1 MSFEPHWKDAFI
13 RLFEMCKAHDGETV
27 TIPDRK
33 SVAAGECDACRR
45 RAGRDEGSGG
55 DPECAKQAAGLMPVI
70 RSTGASNALS
80 GESEALAQLQKTDLV
95 IDLTVEGLMHA
106 PETPAILKAGARIMT
121 ISNEHPE
128 ILARLRP
135 DPAMKDVVRAAVA
148 ACREATTMQVT
159 SPSGTDLTVAMG
171 GTVTVGVWGW
181 TDRPGTVARRTGPA
195 GLSSAS
201 RARRAATAASCSRR
215 VTST

>member
-13 RLFEMCKAHDGETV
+13 QLFELCRAHDGEAV
-27 TIPDRK
+27 TILTESQSRQ
-33 SVAAGECDACRR
+33 VNVTLAA
-45 RAGRDEGSGG
+45 
-55 DPECAKQAAGLMPVI
+55 AALAEMKIPATILNVPSKPPVPGLPVI

-80 GESEALAQLQKTDLV
+80 GEGDALAQLQKSDLV

-135 DPAMKDVVRAAVA
+135 DPAMKDVVRAAVT
-148 ACREATTMQVT
+148 ACREAKKMPVSYTH
-159 SPSGTDLTVAMG
+159 LTLPTIPLV
-171 GTVTVGVWGW
+171 
-181 TDRPGTVARRTGPA
+181 
-195 GLSSAS
+195 
-201 RARRAATAASCSRR
+201 
-215 VTST
+215 

>member
-1 MSFEPHWKDAFI
+1 MQLEPHWKDAFAG
-13 RLFEMCKAHDGETV
+13 LFELCKAHVGETV
-27 TIPDRK
+27 TILTETLSRK
-33 SVAAGECDACRR
+33 VNVALASATLAEMKI
-45 RAGRDEGSGG
+45 
-55 DPECAKQAAGLMPVI
+55 PAAILNVPSKPPVPGMPVI

-80 GESEALAQLQKTDLV
+80 GERAAVAQLQKSDLV

-106 PETPAILKAGARIMT
+106 PETPYILKAGARIMT

-135 DPAMKDVVRAAVA
+135 DPAMKDVVRAAVT
-148 ACREATTMQVT
+148 ACRDATTMRVT

-181 TDRPGTVARRTGPA
+181 TDRPGTLAHWPG
-195 GLSSAS
+195 GL
-201 RARRAATAASCSRR
+201 
-215 VTST
+215 V